1 MEKNI
6 NPLDNIIN
14 FRDLFFKILDNWY
27 YFLLSIFLC
36 LVFAFSYVRYSSELY
51 KSTTKVLIQKNSENV
66 SASEILYENLN
77 STKES
82 SIKDEINKFTSFPLV
97 FQTVSDLRFDISY
110 YLVGNI
116 KTSETYIAPIKVI
129 ADIETT
135 KKSSHLEFKIDVIN
149 EDHFNL
155 NCTSPILDKKYNFG
169 EEIII
174 DDKIFKVELNE
185 SYPFSLLPITNV
197 NFKSLDKIAKQY
209 QSKIEYDNPEKES
222 NIFTLSILEEDQR
235 KGVIFLNKLVSNYIS
250 NDLEYKKSSSLNT
263 VLFIKNEINAIED
276 SLSLIEIKLQD
287 YKYSH
292 QIPDLN
298 LKTENVY
305 QKISE
310 LERELS
316 TYKYQDKYYSY
327 LGDYIINGNSL
338 DRIVAPSTYG
348 ITNSSLSELIKKLVN
363 IQLEKNVLIDG
374 GQYNN
379 PSISDFNLQL
389 VQLSKNIKEVISNSR
404 HTNRI
409 IINDLNARISI
420 EESSL
425 NSLPIEQRELLN
437 IERIQKTSEKLYM
450 FLLQK
455 KSEAEITSS
464 SITSNIQHLE
474 PSSFFVKPPLFPNAS
489 QWYSIALLIGVLLP
503 LFLLLLLDLIND
515 KIRSRIDLERI
526 SKIDIIGV
534 IGRNHSGNN
543 LLTKLNPKS
552 AIAEGFRSL
561 RSNLNYKDKEDKDKI
576 YLVTSSVSGEGKTFI
591 ASNLGV
597 VFANSGKKTLLLGAD
612 LRRPKLYEGFDVDKS
627 IGVSTVLDGT
637 TSVDEVIS
645 NVEENLDIII
655 AGPILSNPADV
666 FLSDKFEELINTLKN
681 KYDKIIIDTAPIGL
695 VADAYMIMKHTD
707 VNMYVVRQNYTNKD
721 VLRFV
726 NDLEENNRVENLYL
740 VLNDVSSG
748 SGVYGYGKYS
758 YGYGYGYGYG
768 SYTKD
773 SDYFTDS

>member
-1 MEKNI
+1 
-6 NPLDNIIN
+6 
-14 FRDLFFKILDNWY
+14 
-27 YFLLSIFLC
+27 
-36 LVFAFSYVRYSSELY
+36 
-51 KSTTKVLIQKNSENV
+51 
-66 SASEILYENLN
+66 
-77 STKES
+77 
-82 SIKDEINKFTSFPLV
+82 
-97 FQTVSDLRFDISY
+97 
-110 YLVGNI
+110 
-116 KTSETYIAPIKVI
+116 
-129 ADIETT
+129 
-135 KKSSHLEFKIDVIN
+135 
-149 EDHFNL
+149 
-155 NCTSPILDKKYNFG
+155 
-169 EEIII
+169 
-174 DDKIFKVELNE
+174 
-185 SYPFSLLPITNV
+185 
-197 NFKSLDKIAKQY
+197 
-209 QSKIEYDNPEKES
+209 
-222 NIFTLSILEEDQR
+222 
-235 KGVIFLNKLVSNYIS
+235 
-250 NDLEYKKSSSLNT
+250 
-263 VLFIKNEINAIED
+263 
-276 SLSLIEIKLQD
+276 
-287 YKYSH
+287 
-292 QIPDLN
+292 
-298 LKTENVY
+298 
-305 QKISE
+305 
-310 LERELS
+310 
-316 TYKYQDKYYSY
+316 
-327 LGDYIINGNSL
+327 
-338 DRIVAPSTYG
+338 
-348 ITNSSLSELIKKLVN
+348 
-363 IQLEKNVLIDG
+363 
-374 GQYNN
+374 
-379 PSISDFNLQL
+379 
-389 VQLSKNIKEVISNSR
+389 
-404 HTNRI
+404 NRI

-612 LRRPKLYEGFDVDKS
+612 LRRPKLYEGFNVDNS
-627 IGVSTVLDGT
+627 IGLSTVLDGSS
-637 TSVDEVIS
+637 SVDEVIS

-655 AGPILSNPADV
+655 AGPLPSNPADV

-758 YGYGYGYGYG
+758 YGYGMY
-768 SYTKD
+768 YTENGDEFKKYSVYDGMGFQLLQKTGVKVGIVTTEDKQMNRRRSNKLGLDYDFHGVKD
-773 SDYFTDS
+773 KLQLIKNLCKQENIFLENIAYIGDDVNCFDLLSNVGVAACPKNAMKKIKSIPNIIQLQKNGGEGVVREFIELILS

>member
-6 NPLDNIIN
+6 NPLDNIID
-14 FRDLFFKILDNWY
+14 FRELLFKILNNWY
-27 YFLLSIFLC
+27 YFLLSIFLS
-36 LVFAFSYVRYSSELY
+36 LAFAFAYVRYSHELY
-51 KSTTKVLIQKNSENV
+51 KSTTKVLIQNNSENV

-77 STKES
+77 SSKES
-82 SIKDEINKFTSFPLV
+82 SIKDEIHKFTSYPLV

-116 KTSETYIAPIKVI
+116 KTSETYITPIKVI
-129 ADIETT
+129 ADLETT
-135 KKSSHLEFKIDVIN
+135 QKIPHLNFEIDFIN
-149 EDHFNL
+149 EDKFNL
-155 NCTSPILDKKYNFG
+155 YCVSPIINKQYNFG
-169 EEIII
+169 EQILIE
-174 DDKIFKVELNE
+174 DYSFKV
-185 SYPFSLLPITNV
+185 I
-197 NFKSLDKIAKQY
+197 LDEKYHYSSHLTTVVKFNGLRHVAKQY
-209 QSKIEYDNPEKES
+209 QSKIKLDKLEKES
-222 NIFTLSILEEDQR
+222 NIVTLSILEEDQK
-235 KGVIFLNKLVSNYIS
+235 KGVIFLNKLVSNYIT
-250 NDLEYKKSSSLNT
+250 NDLDHKKSSSLNT
-263 VLFIKNEINAIED
+263 VLFIKNEINSIED
-276 SLSLIEIKLQD
+276 SLSLIEIELQD
-287 YKYSH
+287 YKNSH

-298 LKTENVY
+298 LKTQNIY
-305 QKISE
+305 QKLSE
-310 LERELS
+310 LETELS

-327 LGDYIINGNSL
+327 LGDYIVNGNSL

-348 ITNSSLSELIKKLVN
+348 ITNSSLSELIKQLVN
-363 IQLEKNVLIDG
+363 IQLEKNVLIEG

-404 HTNRI
+404 HSNKI

-489 QWYSIALLIGVLLP
+489 LSYSVALLIGVLLP
-503 LFLLLLLDLIND
+503 LLLLLLLDLIND

-534 IGRNHSGNN
+534 IGKNHSGNA
-543 LLTKLNPKS
+543 LLSKLNPKS

-591 ASNLGV
+591 ASNLAF

-612 LRRPKLYEGFDVDKS
+612 LRRPKLYEGFNVDNS
-627 IGVSTVLDGT
+627 IGLSTVLDGSS
-637 TSVDEVIS
+637 SVDEVIS

-655 AGPILSNPADV
+655 AGPVPSNPADV

-695 VADAYMIMKHTD
+695 VADGYMIMKHTD

-758 YGYGYGYGYG
+758 YGYGYGYG

-773 SDYFTDS
+773 SDYFTDY

>member
-1 MEKNI
+1 M
-6 NPLDNIIN
+6 
-14 FRDLFFKILDNWY
+14 
-27 YFLLSIFLC
+27 
-36 LVFAFSYVRYSSELY
+36 
-51 KSTTKVLIQKNSENV
+51 
-66 SASEILYENLN
+66 
-77 STKES
+77 
-82 SIKDEINKFTSFPLV
+82 
-97 FQTVSDLRFDISY
+97 
-110 YLVGNI
+110 
-116 KTSETYIAPIKVI
+116 
-129 ADIETT
+129 
-135 KKSSHLEFKIDVIN
+135 
-149 EDHFNL
+149 
-155 NCTSPILDKKYNFG
+155 
-169 EEIII
+169 
-174 DDKIFKVELNE
+174 
-185 SYPFSLLPITNV
+185 
-197 NFKSLDKIAKQY
+197 
-209 QSKIEYDNPEKES
+209 
-222 NIFTLSILEEDQR
+222 
-235 KGVIFLNKLVSNYIS
+235 IFLNKLVSNYIS

-263 VLFIKNEINAIED
+263 VLFIKNEINSIED
-276 SLSLIEIKLQD
+276 SLSLIEIELQD
-287 YKYSH
+287 YKNSH

-298 LKTENVY
+298 LKTQNIY
-305 QKISE
+305 QKLSE
-310 LERELS
+310 LETELS

-327 LGDYIINGNSL
+327 LGDYIVNGNSL

-348 ITNSSLSELIKKLVN
+348 ITNSSLSELIKQLVN
-363 IQLEKNVLIDG
+363 IQLEKNVLIEG

-404 HTNRI
+404 HSNKI

-425 NSLPIEQRELLN
+425 NSLPIEQRELLK

-489 QWYSIALLIGVLLP
+489 QWYSIALLIGVLFP
-503 LFLLLLLDLIND
+503 LLLLLLLDLIND

-534 IGRNHSGNN
+534 IGRNHSGNA
-543 LLTKLNPKS
+543 LLSKLNPKS
-552 AIAEGFRSL
+552 SIAEGFRSL

-591 ASNLGV
+591 ASNLAF

-612 LRRPKLYEGFDVDKS
+612 LRRPKLYEGFNVDNS
-627 IGVSTVLDGT
+627 IGLSTVLDGSS
-637 TSVDEVIS
+637 SVDEVIS

-655 AGPILSNPADV
+655 AGPLPSNPSDV
-666 FLSDKFEELINTLKN
+666 FLSDKFEELISTLKN

-726 NDLEENNRVENLYL
+726 NDLEKNNRIENLYL

-758 YGYGYGYGYG
+758 YGYGYGYG

-773 SDYFTDS
+773 SDYFTDY